1 MSLMLAKKFG
11 LQLDVTRLVYTMDV
25 TETSGDGEVWGNWGE
40 GIVDVEDVLGLCVKG
55 VVVNILVVNTV
66 LLASSDADFLEL
78 KSDLYD
84 MIRISYYLPSR
95 AIASLG
101 QHA

>member
-1 MSLMLAKKFG
+1 MLAKKFG

-55 VVVNILVVNTV
+55 VVVNILVVDTVFLTTGNT
-66 LLASSDADFLEL
+66 DFL
-78 KSDLYD
+78 KY
-84 MIRISYYLPSR
+84 
-95 AIASLG
+95 
-101 QHA
+101 